1 MLFGFTVKKIPVY
14 LSSTAAVVHDAAEE
28 DARAVDAKP
37 TSASLAEAVAL
48 AGAAACGKEDPTTN
62 P

>member
-1 MLFGFTVKKIPVY
+1 VLFGFTVTKIY
-14 LSSTAAVVHDAAEE
+14 LLSTAAVVHDAVEE

-48 AGAAACGKEDPTTN
+48 AGAAACGKEGPTTN